1 MGVSKFYT
9 NSLGDDSGFSQ
20 FGRLTYAYDNKYL
33 LTATARQDGSSKFA
47 PGKRMAFFPAV
58 SVAWNI
64 ANEFDLEKI
73 NDLKLRVGYGL
84 SGNSAVPSNL
94 WRQEYQQV
102 GAGPWEATKVV
113 NKDITWEKTKTTNI
127 GLDIG
132 VLGNSVTATI
142 DVYQKLTTDALI
154 RIALPATTG
163 FGTYY
168 TNAGEIENKGAELTL
183 GFNKTI
189 NDLTLSVNGNL
200 GYNKN
205 KVKSIGD
212 ASYLTG
218 GTYTRTYAGHPVST
232 YYGYVANGLITS
244 QGQLDALNANAV
256 AKGKTSWDAAGT
268 GPGDILFKDLDGDG
282 TISGFDQ
289 TIIGNPWPEFV
300 FGFNINASYKG
311 FDLLMNWQGVAN
323 LDVYNHELWY
333 IQNLYSDYNATT
345 ESLDAWTTS
354 NPNTKI
360 PRLGNNGHNFQKVN
374 SYLVEDASYLKLKNV
389 QIGYTFSKNLISRI
403 KLQNL
408 RIYVGMEN
416 ALTLT
421 KFRGYDP
428 EFISSSSTN
437 QYLQNYERGVY
448 TETVY
453 PMSVAI
459 LFGLQVG
466 L

>member
-1 MGVSKFYT
+1 
-9 NSLGDDSGFSQ
+9 
-20 FGRLTYAYDNKYL
+20 
-33 LTATARQDGSSKFA
+33 
-47 PGKRMAFFPAV
+47 
-58 SVAWNI
+58 
-64 ANEFDLEKI
+64 
-73 NDLKLRVGYGL
+73 
-84 SGNSAVPSNL
+84 
-94 WRQEYQQV
+94 
-102 GAGPWEATKVV
+102 
-113 NKDITWEKTKTTNI
+113 
-127 GLDIG
+127 
-132 VLGNSVTATI
+132 
-142 DVYQKLTTDALI
+142 
-154 RIALPATTG
+154 
-163 FGTYY
+163 
-168 TNAGEIENKGAELTL
+168 
-183 GFNKTI
+183 
-189 NDLTLSVNGNL
+189 
-200 GYNKN
+200 
-205 KVKSIGD
+205 
-212 ASYLTG
+212 
-218 GTYTRTYAGHPVST
+218 
-232 YYGYVANGLITS
+232 
-244 QGQLDALNANAV
+244 V